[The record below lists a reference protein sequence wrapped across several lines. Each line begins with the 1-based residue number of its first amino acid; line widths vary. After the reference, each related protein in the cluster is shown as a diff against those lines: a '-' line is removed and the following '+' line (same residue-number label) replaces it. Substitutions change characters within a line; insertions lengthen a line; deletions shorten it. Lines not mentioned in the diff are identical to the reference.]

1 MIRIVFILFLILIN
15 VNLGRSQGDLD
26 YDQAMNFFFSDL
38 EILMNGNDDG
48 FSFGDILRE
57 FNGKNLMPRLHF
69 HEKSLYIFFIF
80 FLVSGDML
88 SISLIGRVASSKK
101 YSIST

>member
-1 MIRIVFILFLILIN
+1 MKRIVFTFFLILIN
-15 VNLGRSQGDLD
+15 INLGRSQGDLD

-57 FNGKNLMPRLHF
+57 FNGKNLMP
-69 HEKSLYIFFIF
+69 
-80 FLVSGDML
+80 DA
-88 SISLIGRVASSKK
+88 SIKVL
-101 YSIST
+101 